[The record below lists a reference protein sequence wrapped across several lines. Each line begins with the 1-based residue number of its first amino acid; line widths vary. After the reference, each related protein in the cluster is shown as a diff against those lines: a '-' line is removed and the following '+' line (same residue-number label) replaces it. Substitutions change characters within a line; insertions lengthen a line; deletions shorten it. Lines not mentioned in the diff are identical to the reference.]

1 MRRTTPAVRDSNVRY
16 SNPSNFKSIKRYIF
30 YLLCDPDPAPPISPL
45 YTVAMESFEPAANSS
60 EFGWNASDRTAPM
73 R

>member
-1 MRRTTPAVRDSNVRY
+1 MCH
-16 SNPSNFKSIKRYIF
+16 
-30 YLLCDPDPAPPISPL
+30 LLCEPAPAPLISPL
-45 YTVAMESFEPAANSS
+45 YTVAIESFEPAANSS